1 MTDPNQVIKYRYR
14 LLFAKKIEI
23 KYIGHLDLALA
34 WERALR
40 RAQIALA
47 YSKGFNPRPKI
58 QFASELPLGS
68 TGSAEIVDIVLDQ
81 PLDLETAP
89 DKIGPTLPQGLK
101 LHAIEPVPIKAPTLQ
116 NLLRQA
122 DYNVLVETDLSSE
135 ALTQQIEALLAAD
148 EIIQTR
154 HRRKRQEKYDL
165 RPWLYALEL
174 GSLVD
179 GDARLHMRLACG
191 QHGNLRPEAVLNAL
205 GLGDNWAEIE
215 RTRLIFEDDLAS
227 EMTADG

>member
-1 MTDPNQVIKYRYR
+1 MTDPNQVVKYRYR
-14 LLFAKKIEI
+14 LLFAKKKAV

-47 YSKGFNPRPKI
+47 YSKGFNPRPKM

-68 TGSAEIVDIVLDQ
+68 TGGAEIVDIVLEE
-81 PLDLETAP
+81 PLDLETAH
-89 DKIGPTLPQGLK
+89 DKIDPTLPQGLK
-101 LHAIEPVPIKAPTLQ
+101 LHSIEPVPIKAPTLQ

-122 DYNVLVETDLSSE
+122 DYNVLVETDLSAE
-135 ALTQQIEALLAAD
+135 ALSQRIEALLAAD

-154 HRRKRQEKYDL
+154 RRRKREEKYDL
-165 RPWLYALEL
+165 RPWLYEL
-174 GSLVD
+174 DLVSLAD

-191 QHGNLRPEAVLNAL
+191 QHGNLRPEAVLKAL
-205 GLGDNWAEIE
+205 DLGDNWAEIE
-215 RTRLIFEDDLAS
+215 RTRLYFEDDLVG
-227 EMTADG
+227 ETTADG